1 MDINQ
6 LQQLAD
12 TFSSVPPSQF
22 EELADSCREL
32 GINRLEVRYMVL
44 AECFRLSASFWGDGD
59 SGAVSYGFA
68 NAFRETWDRYFS
80 SILQEPSEEA
90 GTYLALA
97 LKEELV
103 ALGNTGPLS
112 P

>member
-12 TFSSVPPSQF
+12 NFSSVPPSEF
-22 EELADSCREL
+22 EELAESCRETS
-32 GINRLEVRYMVL
+32 INKLDVRYMIL
-44 AECFRLSASFWGDGD
+44 AECFRLSASFWGEGD

-68 NAFRETWDRYFS
+68 NELRSTWDRYFS
-80 SILQEPSEEA
+80 SILQETSEEA
-90 GTYLALA
+90 GTRLALA
-97 LKEELV
+97 LKEELIT
-103 ALGNTGPLS
+103 LGNSGPLS